1 LIDIKLSILIQEKV
15 KEVKTMDLEL
25 LKNKIFERRKT
36 YLDCAEVLK
45 MTVTTFSH
53 KINGRS
59 DFKIKEVV
67 KLVEYLNLTK
77 EESYALVFETM

>member
-1 LIDIKLSILIQEKV
+1 
-15 KEVKTMDLEL
+15 MDLEI

-36 YLDCAEVLK
+36 YLECAKALEL
-45 MTVTTFSH
+45 TVMTFSH

-77 EESYALVFETM
+77 EESYALIFETM

>member
-1 LIDIKLSILIQEKV
+1 
-15 KEVKTMDLEL
+15 MDLEL

-36 YLDCAEVLK
+36 YLDCAEALK

-59 DFKIKEVV
+59 DFKLKEVMQ
-67 KLVEYLNLTK
+67 LVEYLNLTK
-77 EESYALVFETM
+77 EESYVLVFETK

>member
-1 LIDIKLSILIQEKV
+1 
-15 KEVKTMDLEL
+15 MDLEI

-36 YLDCAEVLK
+36 YLECAKALGL
-45 MTVTTFSH
+45 TVMTFSH
-53 KINGRS
+53 KINGWS

-77 EESYALVFETM
+77 EESYALIFETM

>member
-1 LIDIKLSILIQEKV
+1 
-15 KEVKTMDLEL
+15 MDLEI

-36 YLDCAEVLK
+36 YLECAKALGL
-45 MTVTTFSH
+45 TVTTFSH

-77 EESYALVFETM
+77 EESYALVFEKV